1 MTGLEAPS
9 VMEPA
14 DMLQHRRRAGR
25 APHVPALEAAVLCL
39 RPGLPERR
47 RLRWWQVRLRRAGRL
62 LGPLYT
68 VSATHGRVGV
78 LTSFGMG
85 APVIA
90 AEAEELIALGAK
102 RLIAFGPAGGLQP
115 HLAPG
120 TVVVVDGAIRDE
132 GTSRHYLP
140 PGAEACADPGL
151 SERLASAVRGRGV
164 AVRTGMA
171 WTTDAPFRET
181 AADVAH
187 HRERGVLA
195 VDMESAAL
203 FAVAAY
209 RRVPAAVALVIG
221 DSLAGGRWQPPASAV
236 PLDTSLL
243 AVYRSAIEV
252 LDGRDGRLGR

>member
-1 MTGLEAPS
+1 MKELDALHSPS
-9 VMEPA
+9 VMEPS
-14 DMLQHRRRAGR
+14 DMLADRRRAGR
-25 APHVPALEAAVLCL
+25 APDAPALEAAVLCL

-47 RLRWWQVRLRRAGRL
+47 RLRWWHVRLRRAGRL

-68 VSATHGRVGV
+68 VSSTGGRVGV

-85 APVIA
+85 APVMA
-90 AEAEELIALGAK
+90 AEAEELIALGAR

-115 HLAPG
+115 DLRTG

-140 PGAEACADPGL
+140 PGDESCADPAL
-151 SERLASAVRGRGV
+151 SDELAV
-164 AVRTGMA
+164 AVRSRGPEVRRGMA

-181 AADVAH
+181 AVDVARYRH
-187 HRERGVLA
+187 RGVLA

-209 RRVPAAVALVIG
+209 RKVPAAAALVIG
-221 DSLAGGRWQPPASAV
+221 DSLAGDRWQPPPSAAA
-236 PLDTSLL
+236 LDASLL
-243 AVYRSAIEV
+243 FVYRAAIEV
-252 LDGRDGRLGR
+252 LDGRLGR

>member
-1 MTGLEAPS
+1 VNELDALDAPS

-14 DMLQHRRRAGR
+14 DMLEHRRRAGR
-25 APHVPALEAAVLCL
+25 APHAPALEAAVLCL

-68 VSATHGRVGV
+68 VSATRGRVGV

-85 APVIA
+85 APVIV
-90 AEAEELIALGAK
+90 AEAEELIALGAR
-102 RLIAFGPAGGLQP
+102 RLIAFGAAGGLQADLP
-115 HLAPG
+115 TG

-140 PGAEACADPGL
+140 PGAEACADPAL
-151 SERLASAVRGRGV
+151 SRELAAAIQRRGPD
-164 AVRTGMA
+164 VRTGMA

-181 AADVAH
+181 FADVAR

-209 RRVPAAVALVIG
+209 RKVSAAAALVIG
-221 DSLAGGRWQPPASAV
+221 DSLAGDHWRPPASAA
-236 PLDTSLL
+236 PLDTSLV
-243 AVYRSAIEV
+243 AVYRAAIEV
-252 LDGRDGRLGR
+252 LDGHLGR

>member
-1 MTGLEAPS
+1 MTDDDRA
-9 VMEPA
+9 VMDPA
-14 DMLQHRRRAGR
+14 DMLAHRRRSRR
-25 APHVPALEAAVLCL
+25 APDVPALEAAVLCL

-68 VSATHGRVGV
+68 VSSSAGRVGV

-85 APVIA
+85 APVMA

-115 HLAPG
+115 DLASG
-120 TVVVVDGAIRDE
+120 TVVVVEGAVRDE

-140 PGAEACADPGL
+140 PPEEACADPAL
-151 SERLASAVRGRGV
+151 SGRLANALAARGINVRS
-164 AVRTGMA
+164 GMV

-181 AADVAH
+181 VADVA
-187 HRERGVLA
+187 RYRDRGVLA

-209 RRVPAAVALVIG
+209 RKVSAAAALVVG
-221 DSLAGGRWQPPASAV
+221 DSLAGDRWQPPASAA
-236 PLDTSLL
+236 PLDASLL
-243 AVYRSAIEV
+243 AVYRAAIEV
-252 LDGRDGRLGR
+252 LDGRVGR